1 MSSALNLK
9 FGSIDEVLK
18 PNVNKWEGPHF
29 RIDSCLDVHLT
40 EVQSFKSLFINS
52 PDPQACWLVTLSG
65 HGYFKKDQHRHLLH
79 PGRVVVLRKPDQ
91 GNLIADPKGIPWS
104 FLFLNVSGDPS
115 LQIVDYIIH
124 KYGNFQTL
132 SLQGN
137 AIQRALSIIQSV
149 RQNATK
155 SSHDWS
161 ALTFEWLNEW
171 WTEVER
177 NSPLLSSA
185 LQSPEREGGTGSPS
199 YSPGSIKNLALQ
211 MGYSRA
217 YLTRRLK
224 EQWGET
230 PGKVL
235 RRSRLEEA
243 SRLLR
248 TTNLK
253 VGDIALKVGF
263 SCSTSFVRSFNRIY
277 GVSPLVYRHSNR

>member
-1 MSSALNLK
+1 MSSMNHLNMGVL
-9 FGSIDEVLK
+9 ETALK
-18 PNVNKWEGPHF
+18 PSVSKWDGPHF
-29 RIDSCLDVHLT
+29 RIDSCLDLHLT
-40 EVQSFKSLFINS
+40 EMQNFKSLFINS
-52 PDPQACWLVTLSG
+52 PDPQACWLVTLAG
-65 HGYFKKDQHRHLLH
+65 HGYYKKDQHRHLLH

-91 GNLIADPKGIPWS
+91 GTLLADPKGLPWD
-104 FLFLNVSGDPS
+104 FVFINVSGDPC
-115 LQIVDYIIH
+115 LKLIDYVIH

-137 AIQRALSIIQSV
+137 AVPRAISIVNAV
-149 RQNATK
+149 RQSAMK
-155 SSHDWS
+155 SAHDWS

-177 NSPLLSSA
+177 NSPPLSTA
-185 LQSPEREGGTGSPS
+185 LQSPEREGGNAS
-199 YSPGSIKNLALQ
+199 YSPGSIKNLAQQ

>member
-1 MSSALNLK
+1 MSSTLSMNFQGVETAM
-9 FGSIDEVLK
+9 K
-18 PNVNKWEGPHF
+18 PSVSKWEGPHF
-29 RIDSCLDVHLT
+29 RMDSCLDVHLT

-52 PDPQACWLVTLSG
+52 PEPQACWLVTLSG
-65 HGYFKKDQHRHLLH
+65 HGYYKKDQHRHLLH
-79 PGRVVVLRKPDQ
+79 PGRVVILRKPDQ
-91 GNLIADPKGIPWS
+91 GALLADPKGLPWD
-104 FLFLNVSGDPS
+104 FIFLNVSGDPS
-115 LQIVDYIIH
+115 LALVDYVIH
-124 KYGNFQTL
+124 KYGSFQTL

-137 AIQRALSIIQSV
+137 AIQRAISIVQSV
-149 RQNATK
+149 RQNAIKTA
-155 SSHDWS
+155 HDWS

-185 LQSPEREGGTGSPS
+185 LQSPEREGAVAPS
-199 YSPGSIKNLALQ
+199 YSPGSIKNLAQQ

-235 RRSRLEEA
+235 RRSRLEEG

-253 VGDIALKVGF
+253 VADIALKVGF

>member
-1 MSSALNLK
+1 MDHLNMGVL
-9 FGSIDEVLK
+9 ETALK
-18 PNVNKWEGPHF
+18 PAVSNWEGPHF
-29 RIDSCLDVHLT
+29 RIDSCLDLHLT
-40 EVQSFKSLFINS
+40 EMQNFKSLFINS
-52 PDPQACWLVTLSG
+52 PDPQACWLVTLAG
-65 HGYFKKDQHRHLLH
+65 HGYYKKDQHRHLLH

-91 GNLIADPKGIPWS
+91 GTLLADPKGLPWD
-104 FLFLNVSGDPS
+104 FLFINVSGDPC
-115 LQIVDYIIH
+115 LKLIDYVIH

-137 AIQRALSIIQSV
+137 AIPRAISIVNAV
-149 RQNATK
+149 RQNAMK
-155 SSHDWS
+155 SAHDWS

-177 NSPLLSSA
+177 NSPPLSTA
-185 LQSPEREGGTGSPS
+185 LQSPEREGGNAS
-199 YSPGSIKNLALQ
+199 YSPGSIKNLAQQ

>member
-1 MSSALNLK
+1 MNHLNMGVLESAL
-9 FGSIDEVLK
+9 K
-18 PNVNKWEGPHF
+18 PSVSKWDGPHF
-29 RIDSCLDVHLT
+29 RIDSCLDLHLT
-40 EVQSFKSLFINS
+40 EMQNLKSLFINS
-52 PDPQACWLVTLSG
+52 PDPQACWLVTLAG
-65 HGYFKKDQHRHLLH
+65 HGYYKKDQHRHLLH

-91 GNLIADPKGIPWS
+91 GTLLADPKGLPWN
-104 FLFLNVSGDPS
+104 FVFINVSGDPC
-115 LQIVDYIIH
+115 LRLIDYVIH

-132 SLQGN
+132 SLQAN
-137 AIQRALSIIQSV
+137 AIPRAISIVQAV
-149 RQNATK
+149 RQSAIK
-155 SSHDWS
+155 SAHDWS

-177 NSPLLSSA
+177 NSPPLSSA
-185 LQSPEREGGTGSPS
+185 LQSPESEGGSAS
-199 YSPGSIKNLALQ
+199 YSPGSIKNLAQQ

>member
-1 MSSALNLK
+1 MSSGFNLNP
-9 FGSIDEVLK
+9 SIPGNLLK
-18 PNVNKWEGPHF
+18 PSVTQWDGPYF
-29 RIDSCLDVHLT
+29 RLDSCQDVVLNQT
-40 EVQSFKSLFINS
+40 QNFKSLFINA
-52 PDPQACWLVTLSG
+52 PDPEACWLVTLSG
-65 HGYFKKDQHRHLLH
+65 HGYYKKDQHRHLLH
-79 PGRVVVLRKPDQ
+79 PGRVVVVRKPDQ
-91 GNLIADPKGIPWS
+91 GTLLADAKGLPWN
-104 FLFLNVSGDPS
+104 FIFLNVSGAQS
-115 LQIVDYIIH
+115 LSVVDYIIH
-124 KYGNFQTL
+124 RYGNLQTL
-132 SLQGN
+132 SLQGTTVQKAMGIIN
-137 AIQRALSIIQSV
+137 SI
-149 RQNATK
+149 RQNVAK
-155 SSHDWS
+155 NPHEWSS
-161 ALTFEWLNEW
+161 LVFEWLNEW
-171 WTEVER
+171 WIEVEK
-177 NSPLLSSA
+177 NSPPLSSA
-185 LQSPEREGGTGSPS
+185 LQSPDREGGGAAS
-199 YSPGSIKNLALQ
+199 YSPGSIKNLAEQ